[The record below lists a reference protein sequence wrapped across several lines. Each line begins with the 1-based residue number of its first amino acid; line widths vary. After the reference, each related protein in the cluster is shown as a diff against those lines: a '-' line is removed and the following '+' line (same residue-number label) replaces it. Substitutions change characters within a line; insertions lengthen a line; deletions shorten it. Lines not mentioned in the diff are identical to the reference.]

1 MVNIILFNL
10 HLRYNPTMIF
20 TTKAIPLLL
29 VTICHTSIA
38 WTTLQTSQVIK
49 GVASPSI
56 ASKNPLLLGLPTVR
70 TPLTRLSETA
80 GEGDIP
86 KRKRKRKKKV
96 VVEEDD
102 DDDEPEV
109 AAAAA
114 VETVA
119 PVVEEPAPVLE
130 LKPRD
135 DTPVQFQVTNIL
147 ASDEPPEPSNLSK
160 VSNMLSSFTSGKEEP
175 KPRSE
180 SSGPKFESRPM
191 DDSMSQLLEDVKAM
205 TEEEQAAAEESGG
218 FFSDSEGTGVKQMI
232 GDALS
237 TIVTVDFFVVLGFL
251 LWFLLG
257 IFSRSV
263 FNDDTI
269 QIAFNNNFE
278 KLVQP
283 ALGVLMIAALG
294 GNFFKEKEEEYDL

>member
-1 MVNIILFNL
+1 MMFNN
-10 HLRYNPTMIF
+10 R
-20 TTKAIPLLL
+20 AIPLLL

-38 WTTLQTSQVIK
+38 WTTLQTSQAIK

-109 AAAAA
+109 AATAAA
-114 VETVA
+114 VVETVA
-119 PVVEEPAPVLE
+119 PIVVEEAEPAPVLE

-160 VSNMLSSFTSGKEEP
+160 VSDMLLSFTSGKEEP
-175 KPRSE
+175 KSTRSE

-191 DDSMSQLLEDVKAM
+191 DDSMSQLLEDVKVM
-205 TEEEQAAAEESGG
+205 TEEEKMAAEESGG
-218 FFSDSEGTGVKQMI
+218 FFSDSNGTGIKQMI

-257 IFSRSV
+257 IASRSV

-283 ALGVLMIAALG
+283 ALGVLMIASLG
-294 GNFFKEKEEEYDL
+294 GSFFNEKEEEYDL